1 MSREAMNYDVVIVGG
16 GPSGLSTAIKLKQL
30 NSELNVCL
38 LEKGSEIGAHIL
50 SGNVFETRALDE
62 LLPNWKEL
70 KAPVKTKVSKEKFLF
85 LGKSKSLSW
94 PTWLLPSVQKNHN
107 NYIISLANLCRWLA
121 EQAEALGVEIFPG
134 FPANEILYNDNG
146 SVKGVATQ
154 DMGIDKEGN
163 KKGNFEPGIELLG
176 EVTVFAEGCRGHL
189 GKQLIKNFDLDYGK
203 DSQQYGIGFKEIWE
217 IDEKNHEE
225 GLVMHTV
232 GWPLDNNT
240 YGGSFVYHAENKQ
253 IFLGYVIGLD
263 YKNPHLSPFDE
274 FQRFKTHPAIKKII
288 EGGKRISYGARALIE
303 GGIQSLPKMYMP
315 GALLIGCDAGT
326 LNMPKIKGAHTA
338 MKSGMIA
345 AETIVDYIKILNKHD
360 TNLDDHEIS
369 NKYHAGLSFYE
380 KNFKKSWAYKE
391 LYAARNVK
399 PSFNWGLI
407 LGIIFTGIDQLLF
420 RGKLP
425 LTLKHKHADH
435 ETLKLANEM
444 PIIEYPKP
452 DGIITFD
459 KTSSV
464 YLTGT
469 NHADNQPVHLK
480 LKDSNLPI
488 NYTLEKFDEP
498 AQRYC
503 PAGVYEVQIENN
515 INTFVINS
523 QNCIH
528 CKTCDIKEPS
538 QNITWITPEGNGG
551 PKYGNM

>member
-1 MSREAMNYDVVIVGG
+1 MEYDVVIIGG

-30 NSELNVCL
+30 DSNLNVCL
-38 LEKGSEIGAHIL
+38 LEKASEIGAHIL

-62 LLPNWKEL
+62 LIPNWKEL
-70 KAPVKTKVSKEKFLF
+70 NSPIKTKVSKEKFLF
-85 LGKSKSLSW
+85 LGKTKSLSW
-94 PTWLLPSVQKNHN
+94 PMWLLPSVQKNHN

-134 FPANEILYNDNG
+134 FPASEILYNDDD

-163 KKGNFEPGIELLG
+163 KKDNFESGIELHAK
-176 EVTVFAEGCRGHL
+176 VTVFAEGCRGHL
-189 GKQLIKNFDLDYGK
+189 GKQLINKYRLNEGK
-203 DSQQYGIGFKEIWE
+203 DPQQYGIGFKEIWE
-217 IDEKNHEE
+217 IQDLNHEE
-225 GLVMHTV
+225 GMVMHTA

-240 YGGSFVYHAENKQ
+240 YGGSFMYHAENKQ
-253 IFLGYVIGLD
+253 VFLGYVIGLD

-274 FQRFKTHPAIKKII
+274 FQRFKTHPTIKKII
-288 EGGKRISYGARALIE
+288 DGGKRISYGVRALIE
-303 GGIQSLPKMYMP
+303 GGIQSLPKMFMP

-326 LNMPKIKGAHTA
+326 LNTPKIKGSHTA

-345 AETIVDYIKILNKHD
+345 AETIFEHIKEK
-360 TNLDDHEIS
+360 
-369 NKYHAGLSFYE
+369 KKLSIYE
-380 KNFKKSWAYKE
+380 QKFKDSWVYKE
-391 LYAARNVK
+391 LYLARNVK
-399 PSFNWGLI
+399 PSFGWGLI
-407 LGIIFTGIDQLLF
+407 LGILFTGIDQILF

-425 LTLKHKHADH
+425 FTLKHKHADH
-435 ETLKLANEM
+435 ETLLPANKVKK
-444 PIIEYPKP
+444 IEYPKP
-452 DGIITFD
+452 DNVITFD

-469 NHADNQPVHLK
+469 NHAENQPVHLQ

-503 PAGVYEVQIENN
+503 PVGVYEVQIENN
-515 INTFVINS
+515 LPKFVINS

-538 QNITWITPEGNGG
+538 QNITWVTPEGGGG

>member
-1 MSREAMNYDVVIVGG
+1 MEYDVVIVGG

-30 NSELNVCL
+30 NPDINVCL
-38 LEKGSEIGAHIL
+38 LEKASEIGAHIL

-62 LLPNWKEL
+62 LFPNWKEL
-70 KAPVKTKVSKEKFLF
+70 NAPVKTKVTKEKFIF
-85 LGKSKSLSW
+85 LGKIKSISW
-94 PTWLLPSVQKNHN
+94 PTWLLPKVQQNHK

-121 EQAEALGVEIFPG
+121 DQAEALGVEIFPG
-134 FPANEILYNDNG
+134 FPASEILYNENG

-154 DMGIDKEGN
+154 DMGLDKEGN
-163 KKGNFEPGIELLG
+163 KKDNFEPGMELHAK
-176 EVTVFAEGCRGHL
+176 VTVFAEGCRGHL
-189 GKQLIKNFDLDYGK
+189 GKQLINKFELNKGKNP
-203 DSQQYGIGFKEIWE
+203 QQYGIGFKEIWE
-217 IDEKNHEE
+217 INEEQHEE
-225 GLVMHTV
+225 GLVMHTA
-232 GWPLDNNT
+232 GWPLDKNT

-253 IFLGYVIGLD
+253 VFLGYVIGLD

-288 EGGKRISYGARALIE
+288 DGGKRISYGARALIE
-303 GGIQSLPKMYMP
+303 GGLQSLPKMYMP

-326 LNMPKIKGAHTA
+326 LNTPKIKGSHTA

-345 AETIVDYIKILNKHD
+345 SETIADHLKENKD
-360 TNLDDHEIS
+360 
-369 NKYHAGLSFYE
+369 LSIYE
-380 KNFKKSWAYKE
+380 DKFKKSWVYEE
-391 LYAARNVK
+391 LHSARNVK

-407 LGIIFTGIDQLLF
+407 LAIIFTGIDQILF

-425 LTLKHKHADH
+425 FTLKHKHADH
-435 ETLKLANEM
+435 ETLKSANEM
-444 PIIEYPKP
+444 PKIDYPKP
-452 DGIITFD
+452 DNLITFD

-480 LKDSNLPI
+480 LKDHNLPI
-488 NYTLEKFDEP
+488 SYTLEKFDEP

-503 PAGVYEVQIENN
+503 PVGVYEIQTENN
-515 INTFVINS
+515 SKKFVINS

-538 QNITWITPEGNGG
+538 QNITWVTPEGGGG